1 VLWIEN
7 TSIFDQEDGG
17 MSSLI
22 VKAAEVSRFIF
33 VSILRKGG
41 SVLVALARVIVSI
54 IIDLASVLFNGEA
67 GLRPR

>member
-22 VKAAEVSRFIF
+22 VRAAEVSRFIF

>member
-1 VLWIEN
+1 
-7 TSIFDQEDGG
+7 

-67 GLRPR
+67 GLCPR